1 MPDRTRRTVA
11 LLATALLVSV
21 LLPACTS
28 APDLEEVAAE
38 AGVEAAG
45 DADLVTT
52 LAQDP
57 DAAGAVVA
65 AQDGWAALLGA
76 DADPTEIAGVVAAVL
91 EGADPEVA
99 LPDIGA
105 ALADG
110 AGDGEV
116 AVHILA
122 AVVPALTDLSR
133 PDPERPGATSPAVGP
148 LVDGVVV
155 AVGDGDGEAVD
166 RAAVVRL
173 VTAAGLGAVAG
184 LGGFE
189 NTPEGLD
196 GWTAEAATAVAGVLV
211 PLAGA
216 MEEHLGAATAETAL
230 RDGVGDPEVLR
241 ALVGGVLADGADD
254 VSARVANARMPRT
267 QVDDAS
273 IPVLLS
279 SRIITVVLHDPT
291 FRAALDDGVSV
302 MVLDEVPADVP
313 EHRWVALE
321 DGSVAVISENV
332 WEKIAFEL
340 RRVVGTPVE
349 DVLEG

>member
-1 MPDRTRRTVA
+1 MPDRPRGTVA
-11 LLATALLVSV
+11 LLATALLVGV

-28 APDLEEVAAE
+28 TPGLGEVAAGV
-38 AGVEAAG
+38 GVEAPG
-45 DADLVTT
+45 DADLVAT

-65 AQDGWAALLGA
+65 EPDGWAALLGA
-76 DADPTEIAGVVAAVL
+76 DADPTEIASVVATVL
-91 EGADPEVA
+91 DGADPEVV

-105 ALADG
+105 ALAGG

-116 AVHILA
+116 AVHVMAA
-122 AVVPALTDLSR
+122 AVPTLTDLSR

-148 LVDGVVV
+148 LLDGVVA

-173 VTAAGLGAVAG
+173 VAAAGLGAVAD

-189 NTPEGLD
+189 NSPEGLD
-196 GWTAEAATAVAGVLV
+196 RWIAEAATAVAGVLV

-216 MEEHLGAATAETAL
+216 MEEHLGAAAAGTAL

-241 ALVGGVLADGADD
+241 ALVGGALADGAVD
-254 VSARVANARMPRT
+254 VTARVANARMPRT

-291 FRAALDDGVSV
+291 FRDSLDDGVSV

-313 EHRWVALE
+313 EHRWVVLE